1 MRSSCNCC
9 RRGIIIRGICY
20 KFALFRMRRS
30 CKVFAHTSHYF
41 CISRQVAGTQGVYV
55 SLKFRRG
62 RTQGNLWLFFWVEYG
77 LRAKAGNSIQEFRY
91 LSDLSWVMSR
101 SSQRSWAVCVRTLCV
116 MCLHEISGPP
126 STKPPPS
133 RHLNHL
139 FISLCFLF
147 SLTRHPFRI
156 VGKLWRVFYSL
167 SPKAAPTFWITLF
180 PASLTLCAPAALSRD
195 LLGPGPPPVV
205 RSVSVPRI
213 GAKAFASIDQQ
224 QFVVQFAANLA
235 SHAGQARSVSGSGRS
250 NMKNQTKDAA
260 ACVLRVFCLP
270 AVWVCPS
277 HSLPQHVSAT
287 VSPFLC
293 LSVARSLC
301 LWQECPGNSADRQ
314 QGQCVLII
322 VVIISW
328 ACSEREANVN
338 IIKIKAVKWT
348 NWVGPWVG
356 WSDGCCFPTFFLIAS
371 FIYFLYVYV
380 CLVYMY
386 AVCVCVCV
394 WVLLFVCKSV
404 QWPVTKWERV
414 DGRHTSNG
422 KRQLTIIFL
431 PFSLQ
436 WPTRRIRNEY
446 LEI

>member
-1 MRSSCNCC
+1 
-9 RRGIIIRGICY
+9 
-20 KFALFRMRRS
+20 
-30 CKVFAHTSHYF
+30 
-41 CISRQVAGTQGVYV
+41 
-55 SLKFRRG
+55 
-62 RTQGNLWLFFWVEYG
+62 
-77 LRAKAGNSIQEFRY
+77 
-91 LSDLSWVMSR
+91 
-101 SSQRSWAVCVRTLCV
+101 

-126 STKPPPS
+126 PTDRTTTHP
-133 RHLNHL
+133 RHLNHR

-147 SLTRHPFRI
+147 SLTHHPFRI

-180 PASLTLCAPAALSRD
+180 PASLTLLRPRSFKAWPPRAQPSSVVLPCPSLGSERRPSPALTSSN
-195 LLGPGPPPVV
+195 LLCNLL
-205 RSVSVPRI
+205 RI
-213 GAKAFASIDQQ
+213 WHRT
-224 QFVVQFAANLA
+224 LA
-235 SHAGQARSVSGSGRS
+235 RLARSISGSSSS

-270 AVWVCPS
+270 AVCVCPS
-277 HSLPQHVSAT
+277 RSLSQQHVSPT
-287 VSPFLC
+287 ISPFLC
-293 LSVARSLC
+293 LSVAVSPC

-348 NWVGPWVG
+348 NWVEPWVG

-371 FIYFLYVYV
+371 FIYFLYVCV
-380 CLVYMY
+380 LTVYICILS
-386 AVCVCVCV
+386 VSV

-414 DGRHTSNG
+414 DGHQRQTANDSWQLFSPIFPSAAHTAY
-422 KRQLTIIFL
+422 T
-431 PFSLQ
+431 
-436 WPTRRIRNEY
+436 
-446 LEI
+446 